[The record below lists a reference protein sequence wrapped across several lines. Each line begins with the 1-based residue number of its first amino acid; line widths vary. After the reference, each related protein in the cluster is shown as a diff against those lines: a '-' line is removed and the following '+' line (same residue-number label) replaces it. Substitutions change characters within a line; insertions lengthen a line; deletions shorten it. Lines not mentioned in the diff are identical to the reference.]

1 MTRLCLLLIV
11 AVAIPT
17 ALCAK
22 KIGFQDDHFSEFYL
36 DHESDGPEPP
46 QEQVKRS
53 MPDCWEL
60 CREEKGGVLCECD
73 PLPPAG
79 QQ

>member
-1 MTRLCLLLIV
+1 MCLLLIV

-17 ALCAK
+17 ALFAK

-36 DHESDGPEPP
+36 GHESDGPEPP
-46 QEQVKRS
+46 QEQDKRP

-60 CREEKGGVLCECD
+60 CREGKGGALCQCD

-79 QQ
+79 PAY